1 MITWMQRHRKYL
13 VITIWISTI
22 AFIGAGFV
30 GWGQYSYGDKAG
42 AVAKVGDVSITSAEL
57 QRSYSNLFNQ
67 YNQLFQGKFD
77 EKQAKQFGLQQQAL
91 RQLVNQALILN
102 LAESYGLIVTDEE
115 LWNLIKSQPSFAKDG
130 TFDKTVYAEVLK
142 QNHLTIK
149 EYEALMKKELLI
161 QKTLYLL
168 ASSEVKSIEEKTL
181 ASALGV
187 SDKISYKLLTPD
199 MISLNAGESELK
211 SFWEKHK
218 NEFKTSP
225 SYEISYVTQSPVTAE
240 PSAKEISD
248 YYEMNRQM
256 LKDASGKILTL
267 DEAQPMIIS
276 ALNDKAT
283 EKEALR
289 LYIDYKKGALNSGT
303 VPQKATITPA
313 ASTFSPELTKEIMD
327 LNDQK
332 PFLKPRKAGNEYIIV
347 KLDKMNPSRTMTYE
361 EAKTNVSA
369 LYMNEAKKTK
379 LQELATNSYKTFSAA
394 PTDFITRNDSAK
406 IGGLSV
412 PEGTEF
418 LNKLFASK
426 QKQGFIT
433 LESGNVIMYN
443 VLEQKLLQDKT
454 LADGNAVLKLKGNL
468 LDQGL
473 IKALESKYPVEIY
486 VEGI

>member
-57 QRSYSNLFNQ
+57 QKSYSNLFNQ

-77 EKQAKQFGLQQQAL
+77 EKQAKQFGLQRQAL

-102 LAESYGLIVTDEE
+102 LAKSYGLIISDTE
-115 LWNLIKSQPSFAKDG
+115 LWNIIKTQPDFSKEG
-130 TFDKTVYAEVLK
+130 KFDKAVYAEVLK
-142 QNHLTIK
+142 ANNLSIK
-149 EYEALMKKELLI
+149 DYEESMKKELLI

-168 ASSEVKSIEEKTL
+168 ASGAKAGEIKAL
-181 ASALGV
+181 GSALGV
-187 SDKISYKLLTPD
+187 SDKISYKILTPN
-199 MISLNAGESELK
+199 MITLSLNDGELK
-211 SFWEKHK
+211 PFWEKNQK
-218 NEFKTSP
+218 EFKTSP
-225 SYEISYVTQSPVTAE
+225 SYEISYVAQAPITVA
-240 PSAKEISD
+240 PSAKEINE
-248 YYEMNRQM
+248 YYEMNRQS
-256 LKDASGKILTL
+256 LKDATGKILSL
-267 DEAQPMIIS
+267 SEAQPTIVA

-289 LYIDYKKGALNSGT
+289 LYIDYKKGALKAGT
-303 VPQKATITPA
+303 APQKATLTSES
-313 ASTFSPELTKEIMD
+313 STFSPELTKEIMT
-327 LNDQK
+327 LNEQK

-347 KLDKMNPSRTMTYE
+347 KLEKMNPARTKTYE
-361 EAKTNVSA
+361 EAKTDVSA
-369 LYMNEAKKTK
+369 LYLAEAKKTK
-379 LQELATNSYKTFSAA
+379 LQELAQNSYKTFSGTQ
-394 PTDFITRNDSAK
+394 TDFLTRADSAK
-406 IGGLSV
+406 IAGLST
-412 PEGTEF
+412 PEGSEF
-418 LNKLFASK
+418 LNKLFGSK
-426 QKQGFIT
+426 QKQGFVT

-454 LADGNAVLKLKGNL
+454 IADENAVLKLKGSL

>member
-57 QRSYSNLFNQ
+57 QKSYSNLFNQ

-77 EKQAKQFGLQQQAL
+77 EKQAQQFGLQRQAL

-102 LAESYGLIVTDEE
+102 LANSYGLVVTDEE
-115 LWNLIKSQPSFAKDG
+115 LLNIIKSQSVFSKDG
-130 TFDKTVYAEVLK
+130 TFDKTVYAEALK
-142 QNHLTIK
+142 QNNLTIK
-149 EYEALMKKELLI
+149 EYEESMKKELLI

-168 ASSEVKSIEEKTL
+168 ASGAKPSEIKAL
-181 ASALGV
+181 GSAFGV
-187 SDKISYKLLTPD
+187 SDKISYKLLTPN
-199 MISLNAGESELK
+199 MIALTPNEGELK
-211 SFWEKHK
+211 AFWEKHQK
-218 NEFKTSP
+218 EFKTSP
-225 SYEISYVTQSPVTAE
+225 SYEISYVAQTPVTAT
-240 PSAKEISD
+240 PSEREINE
-248 YYEMNRQM
+248 YYEMNRQL
-256 LKDASGKILTL
+256 LKDSTGKILSL
-267 DEAQPMIIS
+267 DEARASIVT

-289 LYIDYKKGALNSGT
+289 LYIDYKKGALKGGI
-303 VPQKATITPA
+303 VPQKATLT
-313 ASTFSPELTKEIMD
+313 SESSMFSPELTKEIMG
-327 LNDQK
+327 LNEQK
-332 PFLKPRKAGNEYIIV
+332 PFLKPRKAGNDYLIV
-347 KLDKMNPSRTMTYE
+347 KLDKMNPARTKTYE
-361 EAKTNVSA
+361 EAKTDVSA
-369 LYMNEAKKTK
+369 FYLSEAQKTK
-379 LQELATNSYKTFSAA
+379 LQELAQNSYKTFDGTS
-394 PTDFITRNDSAK
+394 TDFLTRGDGAK
-406 IGGLSV
+406 IAGLSA
-412 PEGTEF
+412 PEGSEF
-418 LNKLFASK
+418 LNKLFGSK

-454 LADGNAVLKLKGNL
+454 IADEDAVMKLKGRL

>member
-57 QRSYSNLFNQ
+57 QKSYSNLFNQ

-77 EKQAKQFGLQQQAL
+77 EKQAQQFGLQRQAL
-91 RQLVNQALILN
+91 RQLVNQALVLN
-102 LAESYGLIVTDEE
+102 LANSYGLVVTDEE
-115 LWNLIKSQPSFAKDG
+115 LLNIIKSQSVFSKDG
-130 TFDKTVYAEVLK
+130 TFDKTVYAEALK
-142 QNHLTIK
+142 QNRLTIK
-149 EYEALMKKELLI
+149 EYEESMKKELLI

-168 ASSEVKSIEEKTL
+168 ASGAKASESKAL
-181 ASALGV
+181 GSALGV
-187 SDKISYKLLTPD
+187 SDKISYKLLTPN
-199 MISLNAGESELK
+199 MITLTPNEGELK
-211 SFWEKHK
+211 VFWEKHQK
-218 NEFKTSP
+218 EFKTSP
-225 SYEISYVTQSPVTAE
+225 SYEISYVAQAPITAT
-240 PSAKEISD
+240 PAANEINEF
-248 YYEMNRQM
+248 YEMNRQSF
-256 LKDASGKILTL
+256 KDTTGKILSL
-267 DEAQPMIIS
+267 GEAQATIVA

-289 LYIDYKKGALNSGT
+289 LYIDYKKGAL
-303 VPQKATITPA
+303 KATTATQTATLTSESSP
-313 ASTFSPELTKEIMD
+313 FSPELTKEIMA

-332 PFLKPRKAGNEYIIV
+332 PFLKPRKAGNDYIIV
-347 KLDKMNPSRTMTYE
+347 KLVKMNPARTKTYE
-361 EAKTNVSA
+361 EAKTDVSA
-369 LYMNEAKKTK
+369 LYLGEAKKTK
-379 LQELATNSYKTFSAA
+379 LQELAQNSYKTFAGTS
-394 PTDFITRNDSAK
+394 TDFLTRSDSAK
-406 IGGLSV
+406 IGGLST
-412 PEGTEF
+412 PEGSEF

-433 LESGNVIMYN
+433 LESGNVILYN

-454 LADGNAVLKLKGNL
+454 IADENVVLKLKGSL

-473 IKALESKYPVEIY
+473 IKALEGKYPVEIY

>member
-30 GWGQYSYGDKAG
+30 GWGQYNYGDKAG
-42 AVAKVGDVSITSAEL
+42 SVAKVGEISITSAEL

-77 EKQAKQFGLQQQAL
+77 EKQAQQFGLQRQAL
-91 RQLVNQALILN
+91 RQLVNQALVLN
-102 LAESYGLIVTDEE
+102 LAKSYNLTVTDKE
-115 LWNLIKSQPSFAKDG
+115 LWEVIKSQSAFAKDG

-142 QNHLTIK
+142 QNRLSIK
-149 EYEALMKKELLI
+149 EYEESMKKELLI
-161 QKTLYLL
+161 QKTLFLL
-168 ASSEVKSIEEKTL
+168 SSGAKPIEEN
-181 ASALGV
+181 AIADALGV
-187 SDKISYKLLTPD
+187 SDKISYKILTPN
-199 MISLNAGESELK
+199 MITLAPSDAELK
-211 SFWEKHK
+211 ALWEKQSAD
-218 NEFKTSP
+218 FKTSP
-225 SYEISYVTQSPVTAE
+225 SFEVSYVTQMPLTAT

-248 YYEMNRQM
+248 YYDMNRQM
-256 LKDASGKILTL
+256 LKDGEGKILAL
-267 DEAQPMIIS
+267 KDAQPLIVA
-276 ALNDKAT
+276 ALNEKST

-289 LYIDYKKGALNSGT
+289 LYIDYKKGTLKSGIT
-303 VPQKATITPA
+303 PQKAVVTSDTSP
-313 ASTFSPELTKEIMD
+313 FDPELTKEIME

-332 PFLKPRKAGNEYIIV
+332 PFLKPRKVGNNYLIV
-347 KLDKMNPSRTMTYE
+347 KLDKMNPARTKTFD
-361 EAKTNVSA
+361 EAKTDVIA
-369 LYMNEAKKTK
+369 MYMRDAKKTK
-379 LQELATNSYKTFSAA
+379 LQELAQNSFKTFSGQT
-394 PTDFITRNDSAK
+394 TDFLTRKDSAK
-406 IGGLSV
+406 IGGLSA
-412 PEGTEF
+412 PEGSEF
-418 LNKLFASK
+418 LTKLFASK

-454 LADGNAVLKLKGNL
+454 LADANTVLKLKGSL